1 MKFYFVTLLSFF
13 VSGVASLWADVAL
26 GNKCEA
32 FYPAVFYQHDVIEK
46 VDAEAIAKSND
57 YGQKHQPSDKRYWE
71 AFSDRNNNI
80 TYNGPSLSSGEYSQ
94 LAFNEKVRIAKIEN
108 GFALV
113 YQEPVV
119 QSAYPSISRD
129 AETYGWIPMD
139 HLLLWKTAPV
149 DEKGI
154 YNKALIVFDADK
166 RSEDRGKVYLNPLLK
181 SDTRE
186 FKTDM
191 QIYFI
196 MKQEN
201 GLYLLANQY
210 TLDDIS
216 AELYGW
222 VGDGSYIPWNQ
233 RSCIEPTWD
242 RDYVDFFQGSAVSI
256 HGDAALTE
264 QASYWNFGEVEN
276 VDVRSA
282 VKKGKKGQ
290 AQYLYR
296 LPKEAL
302 RYPILEND
310 SKDTSLYKCTAFAH
324 ITGSL
329 NEAMKYKEEADRL
342 RHKEVDKL
350 GHMNLIFVI
359 DGTLSMEKFY
369 PPVITAIKES
379 ANLVAEGVT
388 FRVGVVIYR
397 DYDDGEYVTECLP
410 LVKQDDHRLE
420 EFLSNG
426 GVYGIKSSPKDK
438 TKEEALYKGL
448 EVALDNKKMGY
459 AKDQSN
465 LMVIIG
471 DCGNDEND
479 HKVDPATLAKKL
491 IDCNMNMI
499 TFQVHNDDST
509 PYILFNDQTID
520 LLMETVE
527 AQFASLGLE
536 SKMID
541 AAYGYD
547 QRSEVNADD
556 ANKADYYV
564 YSIRHAEEGEDMNP
578 RVLSHLIYNSLNQF
592 TKTISKQR
600 ELIARGGINPYFVNS
615 SRDTLESSA
624 NQKFFEKRFGPEQL
638 KLIRQSNSL
647 LSYAGYTPKRDKTG
661 REYWKP
667 IIYISSDE
675 FANLIKRLQPVYL
688 AAREQSNNREPYI
701 RAMKSLLQSLIPDI
715 TDEEM
720 DRKGNKEIMSLIVG
734 LNESSQALKGPTLA
748 DIGDESV
755 VSATQYLVLTQ
766 QFAEKYEY
774 LASISEGGYLFEQD
788 NFGAKYYWIPLE
800 EMP

>member
-26 GNKCEA
+26 GNKCEV
-32 FYPAVFYQHDVIEK
+32 FLPAVFYEHDVIEK
-46 VDAEAIAKSND
+46 VDAEAIAQSKD
-57 YGQKHQPSDKRYWE
+57 YGQKRQPADKRYWE
-71 AFSDRNNNI
+71 VFGDRNNNI

-94 LAFNEKVRIAKIEN
+94 LAFNERVRIAKIEN

-119 QSAYPSISRD
+119 QSAYPSISRN
-129 AETYGWIPMD
+129 AQTYGWIPMD

-154 YNKALIVFDADK
+154 YNKALIVIDADNK
-166 RSEDRGKVYLNPLLK
+166 SKDRGKVYLNPQQK

-191 QIYFI
+191 QIYFV

-210 TLDDIS
+210 TLDDQS

-222 VGDGSYIPWNQ
+222 VGVGSYIPWNQ
-233 RSCIEPTWD
+233 RSCIEPTWNRND
-242 RDYVDFFQGSAVSI
+242 VDFFRGSAVSI
-256 HGDAALTE
+256 YGDAALTE
-264 QASYWNFGEVEN
+264 QASFWKFGAVEN
-276 VDVRSA
+276 VDVRRA
-282 VKKGKKGQ
+282 VKERKKGQ

-296 LPKEAL
+296 LQKEAL

-310 SKDTSLYKCTAFAH
+310 SKDSSLYKCTTFAH
-324 ITGSL
+324 FSGSL
-329 NEAMKYKEEADRL
+329 TKAVEIKVYVDSILHLKMDEL
-342 RHKEVDKL
+342 R
-350 GHMNLIFVI
+350 HMNLIFVI
-359 DGTLSMEKFY
+359 DGTQSMEKFY
-369 PPVITAIKES
+369 RPVINAIKES
-379 ANLVAEGVT
+379 AKLVAEDIT

-420 EFLSNG
+420 EFLSKG
-426 GVYGIKSSPKDK
+426 GEYGIKSSPKDK
-438 TKEEALYKGL
+438 TKEEALYKGM

-459 AKDQSN
+459 NKSQSN

-499 TFQVHNDDST
+499 TFQVHNDNAT
-509 PYILFNDQTID
+509 PYLLFNDQTTD

-527 AQFASLGLE
+527 AQFARLGLE
-536 SKMID
+536 TKMMD
-541 AAYGYD
+541 ADYGYD

-556 ANKADYYV
+556 ASKADYYV
-564 YSIRHAEEGEDMNP
+564 YSIRHAEEGEDMDL
-578 RVLSHLIYNSLNQF
+578 RALSRLIYNSLGQF
-592 TKTISKQR
+592 VNTIEKQKKV
-600 ELIARGGINPYFVNS
+600 IINPYS
-615 SRDTLESSA
+615 IMADRDTTETIA
-624 NQKFFEKRFGPEQL
+624 NQKFFAHKFDDDPKQL
-638 KLIRQSNSL
+638 KQIEEANAMI
-647 LSYAGYTPKRDKTG
+647 SYAGYTPKRDKTG

-675 FANLIKRLQPVYL
+675 FANLIKRLQPVFL
-688 AAREQSNNREPYI
+688 AANEQSNNRKPYI
-701 RAMKSLLQSLIPDI
+701 TAMKSLLQSLIPDI

-720 DRKGNKEIMSLIVG
+720 DRKGNAEIMSLIVG
-734 LNESSQALKGPTLA
+734 LNESSRALKGPTLA
-748 DIGDESV
+748 DIGDETV
-755 VSATQYLVLTQ
+755 VSDTEYLDLTQ
-766 QFAEKYEY
+766 QFAEKYKY
-774 LASISEGGYLFEQD
+774 LQEISEGDYLFEQD